1 MKYVYYT
8 IIKVDSRKLALAKT
22 DEGLVKISFIK
33 EVFPFLE
40 WIEEHLP
47 DHEIELRDEV
57 FERETG
63 ELLEYFNGQR
73 KEFDIPIKLITSP
86 FNRSVYEE
94 VKKIPYGMTATYGE
108 IARRIGKKNAT
119 RAVGRALNRNPLP
132 IIIPCHRVVGKNG
145 ELRGF
150 FAGLAVKRYLLEL
163 ERSNGTSKTL

>member
-1 MKYVYYT
+1 MRYVYYT
-8 IIKVDSRKLALAKT
+8 IINVDGRKLALAKT

-40 WIEEHLP
+40 WIEENLP
-47 DHEIELRDEV
+47 DHEIELRDDA
-57 FERETG
+57 FEKETAQ
-63 ELLEYFNGQR
+63 LLEYFNGR
-73 KEFDIPIKLITSP
+73 RREFDLPIKLIASP

-94 VKKIPYGMTATYGE
+94 VKKIPYGRTVTYGE

-119 RAVGRALNRNPLP
+119 RAVGRALNQNPLP
-132 IIIPCHRVVGKNG
+132 IIIPCHRVIGKNG

-163 ERSNGTSKTL
+163 EKMNGTNKAL

>member
-8 IIKVDSRKLALAKT
+8 IISVDGRKLALAKT

-40 WIEEHLP
+40 WIEENLP
-47 DHEIELRDEV
+47 DHEIELKHEA
-57 FERETG
+57 FEKETE
-63 ELLEYFNGQR
+63 ELLEYFEGKR
-73 KEFDIPIKLITSP
+73 KVFDIPIKLITSP

-94 VKKIPYGMTATYGE
+94 VKKIPYGKTVTYGE

-119 RAVGRALNRNPLP
+119 RAVGRALNQNPLP
-132 IIIPCHRVVGKNG
+132 IIIPCHRVIGKNG

-163 ERSNGTSKTL
+163 EKMNGTGKTL